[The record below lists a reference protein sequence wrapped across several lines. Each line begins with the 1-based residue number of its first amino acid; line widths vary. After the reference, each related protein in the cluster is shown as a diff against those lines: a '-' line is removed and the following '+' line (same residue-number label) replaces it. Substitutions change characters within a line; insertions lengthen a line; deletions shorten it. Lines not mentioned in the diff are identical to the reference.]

1 MGTRQ
6 QGCSCCLATHGDKI
20 EQQLSMKVIPYIEVK
35 KTPLAFIFDGLLVI
49 WCGFDFKTGN
59 KILKINCKLCIF
71 LNTLPHHVVIKGITK
86 IFIHFLWHFLYA
98 VFFKAADVEKSKW
111 HAWCW
116 WTLCQHLDSGYS
128 LDFIPALSH
137 WRADYSFD
145 AVIKISQR
153 IYLKSKLI
161 AV

>member
-1 MGTRQ
+1 MWKNHNGM
-6 QGCSCCLATHGDKI
+6 HGVG
-20 EQQLSMKVIPYIEVK
+20 E
-35 KTPLAFIFDGLLVI
+35 
-49 WCGFDFKTGN
+49 
-59 KILKINCKLCIF
+59 
-71 LNTLPHHVVIKGITK
+71 
-86 IFIHFLWHFLYA
+86 
-98 VFFKAADVEKSKW
+98 
-111 HAWCW
+111 
-116 WTLCQHLDSGYS
+116 LCQHLDSGYS